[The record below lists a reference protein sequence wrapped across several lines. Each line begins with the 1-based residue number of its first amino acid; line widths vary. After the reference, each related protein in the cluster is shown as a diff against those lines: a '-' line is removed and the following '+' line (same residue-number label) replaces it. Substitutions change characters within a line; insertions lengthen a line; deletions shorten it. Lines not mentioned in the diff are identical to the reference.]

1 MNFSFC
7 DACGNKVM
15 NSIRICPS
23 CGNRSFSAI
32 APTQATMTA
41 SPSPHL
47 SNQAINTI
55 GQQPTTLPPTNANAI
70 TPGVHGWLKFLCIS
84 LTILTPIFNIA
95 LMLGEW
101 RDTKAMFDDM
111 PNLKNAVMLEI
122 ISYSAI
128 TFFAVFAGTKL
139 WSVKPNAVK
148 ITKYYL
154 VAQMLVALI
163 IPGTVLAIISIPGLP
178 SDLYKDV
185 FKIAFHGIF
194 YFAIWYPFLC
204 KSERVKATYI

>member
-1 MNFSFC
+1 MT
-7 DACGNKVM
+7 
-15 NSIRICPS
+15 SIRICPS
-23 CGNRSFSAI
+23 CGNRGFSKI
-32 APTQATMTA
+32 APTQATTNA

-47 SNQAINTI
+47 PNQAINTL
-55 GQQPTTLPPTNANAI
+55 GQQPTTPPPTNANAV

-84 LTILTPIFNIA
+84 LAILTPIFNIA

-101 RDTKAMFDDM
+101 RDTKAMFGDM
-111 PNLKNAVMLEI
+111 PNLKNAVVLEI
-122 ISYSAI
+122 CCYSAI

-148 ITKYYL
+148 ITKCFL

-163 IPGTVLAIISIPGLP
+163 VPGTVVAMISAPNLP
-178 SDLYKDV
+178 SDIYKDV
-185 FKIAFHGIF
+185 LKTAFHGIF
-194 YFAIWYPFLC
+194 YLAIWYPFLC

>member
-15 NSIRICPS
+15 TSIRICPS
-23 CGNRSFSAI
+23 CGNRSFCAT
-32 APTQATMTA
+32 APTQATIAT
-41 SPSPHL
+41 SPPAHL
-47 SNQAINTI
+47 LNQPVNTI
-55 GQQPTTLPPTNANAI
+55 GQQPTTLPPTNTNAI
-70 TPGVHGWLKFLCIS
+70 TPGVHGWLKFFCIS
-84 LTILTPIFNIA
+84 LTIITPIVNIA

-101 RDTKAMFDDM
+101 RDTKAMFDDV

-122 ISYSAI
+122 FSYSAI

-163 IPGTVLAIISIPGLP
+163 IPGTVLAIISVSGLP
-178 SDLYKDV
+178 SELYTDV
-185 FKIAFHGIF
+185 FKTAFAGIF
-194 YFAIWYPFLC
+194 YLAIWYPFLC
-204 KSERVKATYI
+204 KSKQVKATYI